1 MTKKWTDQEIEELIQ
16 ILETEG
22 IVTRK
27 NNSSLGSR
35 IRRNIQSVF
44 EDKGYTDFVYIEEAL
59 DNYIDYSGAVYNIN
73 YFTDREAREYMR
85 KYILKS
91 Y

>member
-1 MTKKWTDQEIEELIQ
+1 ML
-16 ILETEG
+16 LETEG

-27 NNSSLGSR
+27 NNSSLDSR
-35 IRRNIQSVF
+35 ISRNIQSVF
-44 EDKGYTDFVYIEEAL
+44 EEKGYTDFVYIEEAL